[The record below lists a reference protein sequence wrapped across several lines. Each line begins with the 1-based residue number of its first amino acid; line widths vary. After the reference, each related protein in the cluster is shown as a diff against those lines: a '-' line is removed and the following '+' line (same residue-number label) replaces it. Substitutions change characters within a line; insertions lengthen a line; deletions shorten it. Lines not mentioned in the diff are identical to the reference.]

1 MKKEK
6 PKMSALD
13 SSLIGLGVSAGVI
26 GIIGGM
32 MGKMFGLNDEK
43 TPQKLAEEMMA
54 GAVRGILE
62 HFEYKLDEQKRQIER
77 MIEEKT
83 KIEDER
89 DSLKEQLESKEDEKK
104 SSKTPSSK
112 KKTTHNRD

>member
-1 MKKEK
+1 MPKEK
-6 PKMSALD
+6 HQISTLE
-13 SSLIGLGVSAGVI
+13 SNLIGMHTI

-32 MGKMFGLNDEK
+32 IGKMFGLNDEK

-62 HFEYKLDEQKRQIER
+62 HFEYKLDDQKRQIET

-83 KIEDER
+83 KIEAER
-89 DSLKEQLESKEDEKK
+89 DSLKEQLEYKEAKI
-104 SSKTPSSK
+104 
-112 KKTTHNRD
+112 

>member
-13 SSLIGLGVSAGVI
+13 SSLIGLGVSAGLM

-89 DSLKEQLESKEDEKK
+89 NLLKEQLEFKEDEKK